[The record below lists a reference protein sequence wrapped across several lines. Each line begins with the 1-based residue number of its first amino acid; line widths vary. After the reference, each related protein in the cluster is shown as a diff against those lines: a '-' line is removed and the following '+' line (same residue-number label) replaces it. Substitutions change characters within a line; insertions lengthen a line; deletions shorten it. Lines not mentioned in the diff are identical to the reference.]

1 VLLSLREVD
10 HLSIL
15 LGRKLAA
22 SDCKHYTYASTRRET
37 RLLDYTLIDHFERT
51 IFDVGNIPWGDLVY
65 CCIDRYP
72 KL

>member
-10 HLSIL
+10 HLSTL

-22 SDCKHYTYASTRRET
+22 SDCKHYTYASTKREKG
-37 RLLDYTLIDHFERT
+37 LLDYTLTDRFECT
-51 IFDVGNIPWGDLVY
+51 IFDVGNIPWGGIVY
-65 CCIDRYP
+65 CCIAKFP